1 MKLVLNI
8 KNEDKAKSLIA
19 FLKDIPYVEISENG
33 VDDVRAGVRRV
44 PAEFR
49 KPVTAKKYAR
59 VSRDDIYE
67 DRIH

>member
-1 MKLVLNI
+1 MKLVLKI
-8 KNEDKAKSLIA
+8 KNEDKAKSLVA
-19 FLKDIPYVEISENG
+19 FLKDIPYVEISENSADDARTG
-33 VDDVRAGVRRV
+33 VTRM

-59 VSRDDIYE
+59 VSRDEIYE